1 MLFTVSLVPTNIL
14 MKPSTNVQTSTA
26 QFSFKPQ
33 QFLCAKPSGSTLT
46 TTNSNGM
53 PMKVLLV
60 NTLQKPNGVSSSN
73 SAASVTAKPII
84 STPLTTRSLVNI
96 QPKSAIVTNNNVN
109 NVVQSNYQTRSTTA
123 ANAQATKSQTLL
135 SSNKYLCSGNNNAD
149 SMAKRPAVTFK
160 QKTTPGFRT
169 FLSQLVQLQQRQL
182 EVSQQ
187 RLEVERERFDYERK
201 TGDKIVAVLSKFL
214 ENQNQVNAG
223 TKDE

>member
-1 MLFTVSLVPTNIL
+1 
-14 MKPSTNVQTSTA
+14 
-26 QFSFKPQ
+26 
-33 QFLCAKPSGSTLT
+33 
-46 TTNSNGM
+46 
-53 PMKVLLV
+53 MKVLLV

-73 SAASVTAKPII
+73 TVASVTAKPMI

-96 QPKSAIVTNNNVN
+96 QPKSAIVTNNNIN
-109 NVVQSNYQTRSTTA
+109 NVVQSNYQTRSAT
-123 ANAQATKSQTLL
+123 ANAQATKTQTLL
-135 SSNKYLCSGNNNAD
+135 SSNKYLCSGNSNAE

-201 TGDKIVAVLSKFL
+201 TGDKIVAVLTKFL
-214 ENQNQVNAG
+214 ENQNQPNTG
-223 TKDE
+223 TKEE

>member
-1 MLFTVSLVPTNIL
+1 
-14 MKPSTNVQTSTA
+14 MKPSTNVQSSTA

-33 QFLCAKPSGSTLT
+33 QFICAKPSGSSGTVLN

-73 SAASVTAKPII
+73 TVTSMTAKPII

-96 QPKSAIVTNNNVN
+96 QPKTAVVTNNNVN
-109 NVVQSNYQTRSTTA
+109 NVVQSTYQTRSATA

-135 SSNKYLCSGNNNAD
+135 SSNKYLCSGSSNNAE
-149 SMAKRPAVTFK
+149 SMTKRPVTFK

-201 TGDKIVAVLSKFL
+201 TGDKILAALTTFL
-214 ENQNQVNAG
+214 ENQTQNQTN
-223 TKDE
+223 TKDNVK

>member
-1 MLFTVSLVPTNIL
+1 
-14 MKPSTNVQTSTA
+14 MKPSTNVQSSTA
-26 QFSFKPQ
+26 QTFSFKPQ
-33 QFLCAKPSGSTLT
+33 QFICAKPSGSSGTVLN

-60 NTLQKPNGVSSSN
+60 NTLQKPNGVSTSN
-73 SAASVTAKPII
+73 TVTGVGGKPII

-96 QPKSAIVTNNNVN
+96 QPKTAVVTNNNVN
-109 NVVQSNYQTRSTTA
+109 SSVQSTYQTRSATA

-135 SSNKYLCSGNNNAD
+135 SSNKYLCSGSTNAE
-149 SMAKRPAVTFK
+149 SMTKRPVTFK

-201 TGDKIVAVLSKFL
+201 TGDKILAALTTYL
-214 ENQNQVNAG
+214 GNHNQNQTQAQTQTNAA
-223 TKDE
+223 TKDDVK

>member
-1 MLFTVSLVPTNIL
+1 
-14 MKPSTNVQTSTA
+14 MKPSTNVQSSTA

-33 QFLCAKPSGSTLT
+33 QFICAKPSGSTGTVLS

-60 NTLQKPNGVSSSN
+60 NTLQKPNGVSTSN
-73 SAASVTAKPII
+73 VAGTVTAKPII

-96 QPKSAIVTNNNVN
+96 QPKTAVVTTNNVN
-109 NVVQSNYQTRSTTA
+109 NVVQSTYQTRSTTA
-123 ANAQATKSQTLL
+123 ATAQATKTQTLL
-135 SSNKYLCSGNNNAD
+135 SSNKYLCSGSTNSSESAT
-149 SMAKRPAVTFK
+149 KRPLTFK

-201 TGDKIVAVLSKFL
+201 TGDKILVALTTFL
-214 ENQNQVNAG
+214 ENQTQNQNQTNAG
-223 TKDE
+223 TKDDVK